1 MSARAGFAVLGSM
14 PMKTRAFIISL
25 FMIVLAPMALAADG
39 LRALQSLKDAR
50 TLDVSAKQFDAAS
63 VKDKP
68 VVVAF
73 FTSWCPPCTNEFDE
87 MAKVQAA
94 IADRS
99 VTFIGINLFE
109 AWGGEKDAARMARF
123 IARTRPDFA
132 LIEGSPEI
140 SAAFGTINRIPT
152 VAVFGADGRETW
164 RFVHERGAAKTYA
177 TGDEIIK
184 ALQ

>member
-1 MSARAGFAVLGSM
+1 
-14 PMKTRAFIISL
+14 MKTRAFIISL
-25 FMIVLAPMALAADG
+25 FMIVLAPVALAADS

-50 TLDVSAKQFDAAS
+50 TLDVSAKQFEPAS
-63 VKDKP
+63 VQDRP

-73 FTSWCPPCTNEFDE
+73 FASWCPPCTNEFDE

-94 IADRS
+94 IGDRP

-109 AWGGEKDAARMARF
+109 AWGGEKDPARMARF
-123 IARTRPDFA
+123 IARTTPQFA

-140 SAAFGTINRIPT
+140 SAAFGTIERIPT
-152 VAVFGADGRETW
+152 MVVFGSDGRETW
-164 RFVHERGAAKTYA
+164 RFVHERGAVKTHA
-177 TGDEIIK
+177 TAEEIIQ

>member
-1 MSARAGFAVLGSM
+1 
-14 PMKTRAFIISL
+14 MKTRTFIISL
-25 FMIVLAPMALAADG
+25 FMFVVVPVALAGDG

-50 TLDVSAKQFDAAS
+50 TLDVSAKPFEPGS
-63 VKDKP
+63 VRDRP

-73 FTSWCPPCTNEFDE
+73 FASWCPPCTNEFDE

-94 IADRS
+94 IGDRP

-109 AWGGEKDAARMARF
+109 AWGGKKDPARMARF
-123 IARTRPDFA
+123 IARTSPGFP

-140 SAAFGTINRIPT
+140 SAAFGSIDRIPT
-152 VAVFGADGRETW
+152 MVVFGSNGREAW
-164 RFVHERGAAKTYA
+164 RFVHERGAAKTHA
-177 TGDEIIK
+177 TAKEIIG

>member
-1 MSARAGFAVLGSM
+1 MLGSM

-25 FMIVLAPMALAADG
+25 FMIVLAPVAFAADE

-50 TLDVSAKQFDAAS
+50 TLNVSAKAFDAAS
-63 VKDKP
+63 VKGKP

-73 FTSWCPPCTNEFDE
+73 FASWCPPCTDEFDE
-87 MAKVQAA
+87 MAKVQTA
-94 IADRS
+94 IGDRP
-99 VTFIGINLFE
+99 VAFIGVNVFE
-109 AWGGEKDAARMARF
+109 AWGGAKDPARMARF

-140 SAAFGTINRIPT
+140 SAAFGTIDRIPT

-164 RFVHERGAAKTYA
+164 RFVHERGAVKTHA
-177 TGDEIIK
+177 TADEILK

>member
-1 MSARAGFAVLGSM
+1 
-14 PMKTRAFIISL
+14 MKTRAFIISL

-63 VKDKP
+63 VHGRP

-73 FTSWCPPCTNEFDE
+73 FASWCPPCINEFDE

-94 IADRS
+94 IGDKQ

-109 AWGGEKDAARMARF
+109 VWGSEKDPARMTRF
-123 IARTRPDFA
+123 IARTRPNFA
-132 LIEGSPEI
+132 LVDGDPEI
-140 SAAFGTINRIPT
+140 SAAFGTIDRIPT
-152 VAVFGADGRETW
+152 VVVFGADGGETW
-164 RFVHERGAAKTYA
+164 RFVHERGAVKTHA
-177 TGDEIIK
+177 TADEIMK